1 LNRRRA
7 VSSLAFA
14 AAAALTAFAGAA
26 CAETIGGALEK
37 AYLNNPDIG
46 QQRAAVR
53 AADED
58 VPKAGAG
65 FRPKVNAEAD
75 SAIFEDKEEHNSNRR
90 GTPPVFSASLPRA
103 RGFSATITQNLWNG
117 ERTTNSVRRA
127 ESRVMAARAQLRN
140 TEQNVLLDGVVAY
153 MDVLHD
159 TAVLALDRAHVHV
172 LDEQLRETKDRYAAG
187 EVTQTDIAQV
197 EASLAGAQATA
208 FSAQSTLETSIAAYR
223 RVIGEQPTRLDPAK
237 ALTKPLPATLPEA
250 VAISQVEHPAIVAA
264 LFGVDAQA
272 LEVNV
277 VEGRLYPSLGLKGL
291 VDRRYNIA
299 LGQASDVPFTA
310 SLTTTLSIPV
320 YDGGQTYAAARQAKE
335 QLSQQELQTDLQ
347 RDKVRAAVVSAWGR
361 NENAVG
367 IIVAAR
373 ARVAFAELALTGM
386 REEAK
391 LGQRTT
397 FDELRAEQTLL
408 QARVQLVDAQR
419 DQIVA
424 SYALLSAIGRLST
437 TGLGLPVEVYNPAV
451 HFDQVKDKWF
461 GLRTPDGR

>member
-1 LNRRRA
+1 
-7 VSSLAFA
+7 
-14 AAAALTAFAGAA
+14 
-26 CAETIGGALEK
+26 
-37 AYLNNPDIG
+37 
-46 QQRAAVR
+46 
-53 AADED
+53 
-58 VPKAGAG
+58 
-65 FRPKVNAEAD
+65 
-75 SAIFEDKEEHNSNRR
+75 
-90 GTPPVFSASLPRA
+90 
-103 RGFSATITQNLWNG
+103 
-117 ERTTNSVRRA
+117 
-127 ESRVMAARAQLRN
+127 
-140 TEQNVLLDGVVAY
+140 
-153 MDVLHD
+153 
-159 TAVLALDRAHVHV
+159 
-172 LDEQLRETKDRYAAG
+172 
-187 EVTQTDIAQV
+187 
-197 EASLAGAQATA
+197 
-208 FSAQSTLETSIAAYR
+208 
-223 RVIGEQPTRLDPAK
+223 
-237 ALTKPLPATLPEA
+237 LPATLPEA

-397 FDELRAEQTLL
+397 FDELRAEQALL